1 MESMRELLETS
12 ALSLAA
18 AFRSRTISPVD
29 VMEATL
35 ARIEQ
40 TNGKINALW
49 SIRPDEARAA
59 ARAAEARFVA
69 DEPMGPLDGI
79 PVTLK
84 DSIHVKGWPYRH
96 GTAANEDRPLSTFDA
111 PPAARTLEAGG
122 ILVAKTT
129 MPDFGLL
136 AAGVSSAFGIVR
148 NPWDLS
154 TNTGGS
160 SAGAGAALAGGLC
173 HLAVGTDIAGS
184 VRLPAAHCGV
194 VALKPTQ
201 GRVPHLIPSTT
212 RSAGPM
218 ARCVADAAFYLTT
231 LAQPD
236 PRDSG
241 SLPPEHVAYH
251 ERYHERLDADLRG
264 KRVGLILSMG
274 YGAPVEPLVQDVVV
288 AAARALAEAGAIIEP
303 LDPPFSFDAYDAIDR
318 TLQVRGL
325 AEYRSFTPEQQVKV
339 LAQIAYWSLK
349 AERLDGAAYQDLLN
363 TIEASKMELQRAIA
377 GYDLLLTPTLPCV
390 SFPAEQ
396 VGLDEATPL
405 AHCTFTAWFNQT
417 GQPALSLPFGHD
429 GKNHPIGVQLVGQR
443 FDDLGVLQA
452 AAYLES
458 VRAPMPP
465 WPF

>member
-1 MESMRELLETS
+1 MRDLLESS
-12 ALSLAA
+12 ALALSA
-18 AFRSRTISPVD
+18 AFRRGTISPLD
-29 VMEATL
+29 VMDATL
-35 ARIEQ
+35 AQIDRM
-40 TNGKINALW
+40 NGKINALW
-49 SIRPDEARAA
+49 SIRAEAAREA

-69 DEPMGPLDGI
+69 REPLGALDGL

-84 DSIHVKGWPYRH
+84 DSIHVNGWPYRH
-96 GTAANEDRPLSTFDA
+96 GTAANEDRPPSTFDA

-122 ILVAKTT
+122 IVLAKTT

-148 NPWDLS
+148 NPWDA
-154 TNTGGS
+154 TKNTGGS

-201 GRVPHLIPSTT
+201 GRVPHLVPSTT

-218 ARCVADAAFYLTT
+218 ARSVADVAFYLSV
-231 LAQPD
+231 LSRFDA
-236 PRDSG
+236 RDSG
-241 SLPPEHVAYH
+241 ALPADGI
-251 ERYHERLDADLRG
+251 RYHERLQADLRG
-264 KRVGLILSMG
+264 RRVGLLLSMG
-274 YGAPVEPLVQDVVV
+274 YGAPVEPVVEQVVQ
-288 AAARALAEAGAIIEP
+288 AAARALEAAGAIVEP
-303 LDPPFSFDAYDAIDR
+303 VDPPFGHDAYQAIDR

-339 LAQIAYWSLK
+339 LAQVAYWSLK
-349 AERLDGAAYQDLLN
+349 AERIDGAAYQDLLN
-363 TIEASKMELQRAIA
+363 TIEASKQELHRAIG

-390 SFPAEQ
+390 SFPADR

-405 AHCTFTAWFNQT
+405 AHATFTAWFNQT

-429 GKNHPIGVQLVGQR
+429 RHNHPIGVQLVGRR

-452 AAYLES
+452 GAFLEQA
-458 VRAPMPP
+458 RGRMPD